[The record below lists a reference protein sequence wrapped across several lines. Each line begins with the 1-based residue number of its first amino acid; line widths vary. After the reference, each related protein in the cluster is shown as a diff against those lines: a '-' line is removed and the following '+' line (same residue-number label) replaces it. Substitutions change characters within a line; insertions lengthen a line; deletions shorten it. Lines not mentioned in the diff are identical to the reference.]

1 MFSKLKFLSSPL
13 ILITIGHVMTDLQA
27 GAIPIIIPHL
37 KEIFALSYT
46 QVGFIV
52 LLQNLTSS
60 VIQPLFGYITDKKSM
75 PWILPLGAAVSGA
88 GFAATGLAPSYNWL
102 LLIVIITGFASAS
115 FHPQASRS
123 INLISNE
130 NNKGK
135 NMGIFLVGGNG
146 GMALGSIAMAFL
158 VMLPGGVANT
168 AYFILPAILIFIFLY
183 RCLPQLNISRP
194 KVLQDKKGGGS
205 GISNYKTLAL
215 ILVFIFV
222 RSSTLTGIVTYVPM
236 YYIKH
241 MGVTPTF
248 AGSLV
253 SVYLLCG
260 AIGTLVGGTLSD
272 RLGRRNVIVASM
284 LLCIPLVYLLFHT
297 EGILSGVVMA
307 ATGFCMVA
315 SFGPIVILM
324 QDLMPNN
331 IGMASGLTIGFSV
344 GLGGCGV
351 LLIGKLADMFGL
363 PFIINVLIGASIVAF
378 LLAAMLPKQQTAK

>member
-1 MFSKLKFLSSPL
+1 MLYKLKFWSSPL
-13 ILITIGHVMTDLQA
+13 ILITIGHVITDLQA

-75 PWILPLGAAVSGA
+75 PWILPVGAAISGA

-102 LLIVIITGFASAS
+102 LAIVIVTGFASAS

-123 INLISNE
+123 INLISTE

-146 GMALGSIAMAFL
+146 GMAMGSMAMAFL
-158 VMLPGGVANT
+158 VLLPGGVSNT
-168 AYFILPAILIFIFLY
+168 AYFMLPAILIFIFLY
-183 RCLPQLNISRP
+183 RCLPQLNISQP
-194 KVLQDKKGGGS
+194 KSMQGKSGS
-205 GISNYKTLAL
+205 GGVSNYKTLAL

-222 RSSTLTGIVTYVPM
+222 RSSTLTGIMTYMPM
-236 YYIKH
+236 YY
-241 MGVTPTF
+241 MQYMNATPTF

-253 SVYLLCG
+253 SIYLLCG

-284 LLCIPLVYLLFHT
+284 LLCIPLVYLLFNT
-297 EGILSGVVMA
+297 GGILAGVVMA

-363 PFIINVLIGASIVAF
+363 PIIANVFIGASILSF
-378 LLAAMLPKQQTAK
+378 LLASMLPKQQAAK